1 MIPKPSIQSLK
12 GYQVSDV
19 QYEIQLDANETKN
32 FLFPNGIEI
41 KDLKINLYPD
51 NQAKVLRD
59 EISKYIGADPKYIIE
74 GNGSSEL
81 LELLV
86 KTYVDKNEV
95 ILSYEPSFS
104 MYKIYSQIY
113 SSTYIGVPSN
123 KDFSLDI
130 NLMIEYA
137 RKHNPR
143 LIFIC
148 TPNNPTGYL
157 MPKKDIIKLLENTN
171 ALVAVDE
178 AYMEFT
184 DGLSSMVNEINQYKN
199 LVILRTMSKAFG
211 LAGIRLGYLIANVDI
226 IDTLNKVK
234 SPYHLNAISQ
244 YVGILAFQKNEFV
257 QKNVIDIMSRR
268 NKLEIELSKLGFI
281 IYPSYGNFLFVYS
294 EINNLLELLK
304 RKNILIRGFSNELKS
319 FYRITIG
326 TKEENEIL
334 VSKLKEIIHENI
346 NNN

>member
-1 MIPKPSIQSLK
+1 MIPKNSIQSLK
-12 GYQVSDV
+12 GYQVSDMK
-19 QYEIQLDANETKN
+19 YEIQLDANESKN
-32 FLFPNGIEI
+32 FLFPNGIVVN
-41 KDLKINLYPD
+41 DLEINLYPD
-51 NQAKVLRD
+51 NQANVLRA
-59 EISKYIGADPKYIIE
+59 EISKYIGVDSKYIIE

-95 ILSYEPSFS
+95 ILSFEPSFS

-113 SSTYIGVPSN
+113 STSYIGVPSN

-137 RKHNPR
+137 KKNNPK

-157 MPKKDIIKLLENTN
+157 IPKEDIIKLLENTN

-184 DGLSSMVNEINQYKN
+184 NGSSSMVNEFNRYKN

-211 LAGIRLGYLIANVDI
+211 LAGIRLGYLIANFEI
-226 IDTLNKVK
+226 INTLNKVK
-234 SPYHLNAISQ
+234 SPYHLNALSQ
-244 YVGILAFQKNEFV
+244 YVGIQAFQRKDLV
-257 QKNVIDIMSRR
+257 QKNVSEVMKRR
-268 NKLEIELSKLGFI
+268 DLLEIELSKLGFV
-281 IYPSYGNFLFVYS
+281 IYPSFGNFLFVYS
-294 EINNLLELLK
+294 DIKNLLERLK
-304 RKNILIRGFSNELKS
+304 RRGILIRGFSNELS
-319 FYRITIG
+319 SYYRITIG
-326 TKEENEIL
+326 TKEENEVL
-334 VSKLKEIIHENI
+334 VNQLKEIIHENI

>member
-12 GYQVSDV
+12 GYQVSDIK
-19 QYEIQLDANETKN
+19 YEIQLDANESKN
-32 FLFPNGIEI
+32 FLFPNGIVVN
-41 KDLKINLYPD
+41 DLEINLYPD
-51 NQAKVLRD
+51 NQANVLRA
-59 EISKYIGADPKYIIE
+59 EISKYIGVDPKYIIE

-95 ILSYEPSFS
+95 ILSFEPSFS

-113 SSTYIGVPSN
+113 STSYIAVPSN

-130 NLMIEYA
+130 NLMIEYQ
-137 RKHNPR
+137 KKYNPK

-157 MPKKDIIKLLENTN
+157 IPKEDIIKLLENTN

-184 DGLSSMVNEINQYKN
+184 NGSSSMVNEFNRYNN

-211 LAGIRLGYLIANVDI
+211 LAGIRLGYLISNLEI
-226 IDTLNKVK
+226 INTLNKVK
-234 SPYHLNAISQ
+234 SPYHLNALSQ
-244 YVGILAFQKNEFV
+244 YVGIQALQKKELV
-257 QKNVIDIMSRR
+257 QKNVSEVILRR
-268 NKLEIELSKLGFI
+268 NLLSIELSKLGFI
-281 IYPSYGNFLFVYS
+281 IYPSFGNFLFVNS
-294 EINNLLELLK
+294 KIKNLFELLK
-304 RKNILIRGFSNELKS
+304 GKGILIRGFSNELS
-319 FYRITIG
+319 SHYRITIG
-326 TKEENEIL
+326 IKEENEIL
-334 VSKLKEIIHENI
+334 ISKLKEIIHENI